1 MFNFFK
7 NGSELN
13 KVAQTFG
20 HIYTAVRLLEAEL
33 EKMNNDLQHYKNTYR
48 LDILT
53 FAYIAHKGITERLE
67 KNNFDFDTKLMVHQ
81 MGLERITI
89 MKAHTNSV
97 SKLLI
102 LISILNLNDE
112 YDDIVEGRGF
122 VRQITA
128 NVPSSMKNW

>member
-1 MFNFFK
+1 MFDFFK
-7 NGSELN
+7 KGSELN

-20 HIYTAVRLLEAEL
+20 HIYTAVKLLEAEL
-33 EKMNNDLQHYKNTYR
+33 ERMNNDLQYFKNTYR

-67 KNNFDFDTKLMVHQ
+67 KNDFDFDTLLMVQQ
-81 MGLERITI
+81 MGLNRITI
-89 MKAHTNSV
+89 MQAHTNSV

-102 LISILNLNDE
+102 LISMLNLNDE

-122 VRQITA
+122 VSQIDA